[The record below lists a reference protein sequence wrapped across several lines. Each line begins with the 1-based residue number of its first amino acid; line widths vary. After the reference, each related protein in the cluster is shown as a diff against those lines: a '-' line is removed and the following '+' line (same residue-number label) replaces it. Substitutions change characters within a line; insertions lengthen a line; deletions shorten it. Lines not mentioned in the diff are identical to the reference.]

1 MRLCLLFLILLG
13 AACSTQTGPP
23 LVATDVV
30 VTRPMPGMG
39 MSAAYMSLTN
49 NTDRTVSISRVSSAQ
64 FESVELHES
73 TVEDGVARMRPLSKL
88 EIAGGAT
95 VTLRRGGKHLML
107 MRPTGPADDVALQFY
122 NDDALILTV
131 DAVIQP
137 DPRNRSAN

>member
-13 AACSTQTGPP
+13 AACNTESGPP

-49 NTDRTVSISRVSSAQ
+49 NSDQTVSISRVTSAQ

-73 TVEDGVARMRPLSKL
+73 KVEDGVARMRPLSKL

-95 VTLRRGGKHLML
+95 VTLRPGGKHLML

-137 DPRNRSAN
+137 DPRNRSTD